1 MPEQNGKLASSE
13 SVDKL
18 LPALLAARKEITPVG
33 KGGYNK
39 FDKYAYAKLED
50 WHSAVM
56 PALLAND
63 LLLTVSTTGVLNLDS
78 RITKNGGTEYLVE
91 VECSARLWHVSGQWI
106 EVHGVGHG
114 QDRADKGVYK
124 ALTGCAKYLYAQL
137 FALPTTDDPE
147 GDHTVGQ
154 SEGRSEGPKASAPD
168 KSTEQI
174 EDLL

>member
-1 MPEQNGKLASSE
+1 VEQSE
-13 SVDKL
+13 SVLASDDVTKL
-18 LPALLAARKEITPVG
+18 LPALLSARKEITPVN
-33 KGGYNK
+33 KGGFNK

-56 PALLAND
+56 PALLTNG
-63 LLLTVSTTGVLNLDS
+63 LLLTVSTATVTNLEP
-78 RITKNGGTEYLVE
+78 RQTKKGGTEHAIQVDCA
-91 VECSARLWHVSGQWI
+91 VRLWHVSGQWI
-106 EVHGVGHG
+106 EVRGVGHG

-147 GDHTVGQ
+147 RDEGVG
-154 SEGRSEGPKASAPD
+154 ETGPPRASTPD
-168 KSTEQI
+168 KKADEM